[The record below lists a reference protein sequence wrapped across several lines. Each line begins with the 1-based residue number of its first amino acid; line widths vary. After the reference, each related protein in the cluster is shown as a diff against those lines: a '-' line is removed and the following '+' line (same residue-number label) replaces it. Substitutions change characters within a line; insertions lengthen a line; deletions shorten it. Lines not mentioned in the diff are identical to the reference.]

1 MKVSYNWL
9 NTYLKMPVDLH
20 DVVDAL
26 TSIGL
31 EVEGVSAIFTAFD
44 HLIIGKVID
53 CYPHPNADRLK
64 VTKVDVGVGLKQIV
78 CGASNVKKDQL
89 VVVVLEGN
97 ELVSKK
103 GEKFKIKK
111 TKIRGEISEGMIC
124 AEDEIG
130 LGDNHDG
137 IIEIIGQPEI
147 GSMASDYF
155 DIQKDYVLEIGLTPN
170 RTDAFSHIGVCKDLY
185 AYFLHR
191 GYDLKLDIPST
202 DKYEPQSA
210 LNKGV
215 KVQVADKCQKYQG
228 ICIENI
234 SIQSSPDWLKNKLIA
249 IGLKPINNVVDITN
263 FVLHETGNPLHAFDY
278 DKISGSNIIV
288 RHAVKD
294 EQFETLEDELI
305 TLDSED
311 LVISDSEKALCL
323 AGVIG
328 GSSSGITN
336 ETKNIFLESAFFSPK
351 SVRKTAKRH
360 NISSDA
366 SYRFERGVD
375 FDNCEYALKRAV
387 CLIQQIC
394 GGTIIGQECEFDSKK
409 LTRKEIYFSFS
420 SCAKILGH
428 EISNNIISEILVSLG
443 FDILSIDSHGCQLC
457 VPSFRVDVYREVD
470 VIEEVLRIYGYDNL
484 PASKYMQFEP
494 FLDVSNSKYALINT
508 LSNFLSLNGFFEM
521 KNNSLVKEEEAAVFN
536 VSRRI
541 PVKLLNPLSN
551 DLGVMR
557 TDMFVS
563 GLGTLK
569 HNLNR
574 QMYNLKFFEFGKTYH
589 LINDKYCEEN
599 KLTVFACGI
608 FKGSSWGEV
617 SRDTDLFLM
626 KGVVHKLLDK
636 CSIDLSSFDVKKIK
650 IEYSDFGLS
659 YFLKKPLKDRLLK
672 TPVIE
677 IGTFSRATLKKWSIK
692 KPVYYIDVSLDLLIN
707 LINEQNVKYQPVSK
721 FPSIKRDL
729 SLLMDKTISYADIE
743 SSIKHIA
750 NKFLQDVFLF
760 DVYEG
765 DKIQKHE
772 KSYAISFLFSDNL
785 RTLEDAEVDKEMF
798 KIFKHLEM
806 EYNVS
811 LRDGKLKEY

>member
-1 MKVSYNWL
+1 
-9 NTYLKMPVDLH
+9 MPVDLH

-31 EVEGVSAIFTAFD
+31 EVEGVSEIFSAFD

-53 CYPHPNADRLK
+53 CYSHPNADRLK
-64 VTKVDVGVGLKQIV
+64 VTKVDIGGGVKQIV

-89 VVVVLEGN
+89 VVVVLDGN
-97 ELVSKK
+97 ELVTKK

-137 IIEIIGQPEI
+137 IIEVMGDLKI

-155 DIQKDYVLEIGLTPN
+155 DIKKDYVIEIGLTPN

-191 GYDLKLDIPST
+191 GYDLKLDIPSI
-202 DKYEPQSA
+202 DKYEPRSA

-215 KVQVADKCQKYQG
+215 KVQVVNKCQKYQG

-234 SIQSSPDWLKNKLIA
+234 SVQPSPDWLKNKLIA

-278 DKISGSNIIV
+278 DKILGSDIIV
-288 RHAVKD
+288 RHAEKG
-294 EQFETLEDELI
+294 EQFKTLDNELI
-305 TLDSED
+305 TLNSED
-311 LVISDSEKALCL
+311 LVISDADNPLCL

-328 GSSSGITN
+328 GLNSGISN
-336 ETKNIFLESAFFSPK
+336 ETKNIFLESAFFSPN
-351 SVRKTAKRH
+351 SVRKTAKRY

-387 CLIQQIC
+387 SLIQQIC
-394 GGTIIGQECEFDSKK
+394 GGTIGQECKFDTET
-409 LTRKEIYFSFS
+409 LARKEISFSFS

-428 EISNNIISEILVSLG
+428 DISNNTISEILINLG
-443 FDILSIDSHGCQLC
+443 FDILSIDSHGCQLS
-457 VPSFRVDVYREVD
+457 VPSFRADVCREVD

-494 FLDVSNSKYALINT
+494 LLDVSSSKHTLINT
-508 LSNFLSLNGFFEM
+508 LSKLLSLNGFFEM
-521 KNNSLVKEEEAAVFN
+521 KNNSLVKEEDAALFN
-536 VSRRI
+536 VSGYT
-541 PVKLLNPLSN
+541 PVKLLNPLSK

-589 LINDKYCEEN
+589 LINDKYFEEN
-599 KLTVFACGI
+599 KLTIFTCGI

-617 SRDTDLFLM
+617 SRDADLFLM
-626 KGVVHKLLDK
+626 KGVLYKLLDK
-636 CSIDLSSFDVKKIK
+636 CSIDVSSFDVKKINM
-650 IEYSDFGLS
+650 EYSDFGLS
-659 YFLKKPLKDRLLK
+659 YFSKKPLKDSLSEK
-672 TPVIE
+672 SVIE
-677 IGTFSRATLKKWSIK
+677 IGTFSRMTLKKWGIK
-692 KPVYYIDVSLDLLIN
+692 KPVYYIDISLDLLIP
-707 LINEQNVKYQPVSK
+707 LINEQNIKYQPVSK

-729 SLLMDKTISYADIE
+729 SLVMDKTISYSDIE

-750 NKFLQDVFLF
+750 NNCLQDVFLF

-765 DKIQKHE
+765 NKIQHNE
-772 KSYAISFLFSDNL
+772 KSYAISFLFRDNL
-785 RTLEDAEVDKEMF
+785 RTLEDVEVDKEMF

>member
-31 EVEGVSAIFTAFD
+31 EVEGVSEIFSAFD

-64 VTKVDVGVGLKQIV
+64 VTKVDIGGGVKQIV

-89 VVVVLEGN
+89 VVVVLDGN
-97 ELVSKK
+97 ELVTKK

-137 IIEIIGQPEI
+137 IIEVMGDLKI

-155 DIQKDYVLEIGLTPN
+155 DIKKDYVLEIGLTPN

-191 GYDLKLDIPST
+191 GYDLKLDIPSIH
-202 DKYEPQSA
+202 KYEPRSA

-215 KVQVADKCQKYQG
+215 QVQVVNKCQKYQG

-234 SIQSSPDWLKNKLIA
+234 SVQPSPDWLKNKLIA

-278 DKISGSNIIV
+278 DKILGSDIIV
-288 RHAVKD
+288 RHAEKD
-294 EQFETLEDELI
+294 EQFKTLDNELI
-305 TLDSED
+305 KLNSED
-311 LVISDSEKALCL
+311 LVISDAEKPLCL

-328 GSSSGITN
+328 GLNSGISD
-336 ETKNIFLESAFFSPK
+336 ETKNIFLESAFFSPT
-351 SVRKTAKRH
+351 SVRKTAKRY

-387 CLIQQIC
+387 SLIQQIC
-394 GGTIIGQECEFDSKK
+394 GGTIGQECKFDTET
-409 LTRKEIYFSFS
+409 LARKQISFSFS

-428 EISNNIISEILVSLG
+428 DISNNTISEILINLG
-443 FDILSIDSHGCQLC
+443 FDILSIDSHGCQLS
-457 VPSFRVDVYREVD
+457 VPSFRADVCREVD

-494 FLDVSNSKYALINT
+494 LLDVSNPKHTLINT
-508 LSNFLSLNGFFEM
+508 LSKLLSLNGFFEM
-521 KNNSLVKEEEAAVFN
+521 KNNSLVKEEDSALFN
-536 VSRRI
+536 VSGYT

-589 LINDKYCEEN
+589 LINEKYFEEN
-599 KLTVFACGI
+599 KLTIFTCGI

-617 SRDTDLFLM
+617 SKDADLFLM
-626 KGVVHKLLDK
+626 KGVLYKLLDK
-636 CSIDLSSFDVKKIK
+636 CSIDVSSFDVKQIK
-650 IEYSDFGLS
+650 MEYSDFGLS
-659 YFLKKPLKDRLLK
+659 YFAKKPLKDGSSEK
-672 TPVIE
+672 SVIE
-677 IGTFSRATLKKWSIK
+677 IGTFSRTILKKWGIK
-692 KPVYYIDVSLDLLIN
+692 KPVYYIDISLDLLIP
-707 LINEQNVKYQPVSK
+707 LINEQNIKYQPVSK

-729 SLLMDKTISYADIE
+729 SLLMDKTISYSDIE

-750 NKFLQDVFLF
+750 NNCLQDVFLF

-765 DKIQKHE
+765 NKIQHNE
-772 KSYAISFLFSDNL
+772 KSYAISFLFRDNL
-785 RTLEDAEVDKEMF
+785 RTLEDVEVDKEMF

-811 LRDGKLKEY
+811 LRDGQLKEY

>member
-9 NTYLKMPVDLH
+9 NRYLKMPVDLH

-31 EVEGVSAIFTAFD
+31 EVEGVSEIFSAFD

-64 VTKVDVGVGLKQIV
+64 VTKVDIGGGVKQIV

-89 VVVVLEGN
+89 VVVVLDGN
-97 ELVSKK
+97 ELVTKK

-137 IIEIIGQPEI
+137 IIEVMGDLKI

-155 DIQKDYVLEIGLTPN
+155 DIKKDYVLEIGLTPN

-191 GYDLKLDIPST
+191 GYDLKLDIPSI
-202 DKYEPQSA
+202 DKYEPRSA

-215 KVQVADKCQKYQG
+215 KVQVVNKCQKYQG

-234 SIQSSPDWLKNKLIA
+234 SVQPSPDWLKNKLIA

-278 DKISGSNIIV
+278 DKILGSDIIV
-288 RHAVKD
+288 RHAEKG
-294 EQFETLEDELI
+294 EQFKTLDNELI
-305 TLDSED
+305 TLNSED
-311 LVISDSEKALCL
+311 LVISDADNPLCL

-328 GSSSGITN
+328 GLNSGISN
-336 ETKNIFLESAFFSPK
+336 ETKNIFLESAFFSPN
-351 SVRKTAKRH
+351 SVRKTAKRY

-387 CLIQQIC
+387 SLIQQIC
-394 GGTIIGQECEFDSKK
+394 GGTIGQECKFDTET
-409 LTRKEIYFSFS
+409 LARKEISFSFS

-428 EISNNIISEILVSLG
+428 DISNNTISEILINLG
-443 FDILSIDSHGCQLC
+443 FDILSIDSHGCQLS
-457 VPSFRVDVYREVD
+457 VPSFRADVCREVD

-494 FLDVSNSKYALINT
+494 LLDVSSSKHTLINT
-508 LSNFLSLNGFFEM
+508 LSKLLSLNGFFEM
-521 KNNSLVKEEEAAVFN
+521 KNNSLVKEEDAALFN
-536 VSRRI
+536 VSGYT
-541 PVKLLNPLSN
+541 PVKLLNPLSK

-589 LINDKYCEEN
+589 LINGKYFEEN
-599 KLTVFACGI
+599 KLTIFTCGI

-617 SRDTDLFLM
+617 SRDADLFLM
-626 KGVVHKLLDK
+626 KGVLYKLLDK
-636 CSIDLSSFDVKKIK
+636 CSIDVSSFDVKKINM
-650 IEYSDFGLS
+650 EYSDFGLS
-659 YFLKKPLKDRLLK
+659 YFSKKPLKDSLSEK
-672 TPVIE
+672 SVIE
-677 IGTFSRATLKKWSIK
+677 IGTFSRTTLKKWGIK
-692 KPVYYIDVSLDLLIN
+692 KPVYYIDISLDLLIP
-707 LINEQNVKYQPVSK
+707 LINEQNIKYQPVSK

-729 SLLMDKTISYADIE
+729 SLLMDKTISYSDIE

-750 NKFLQDVFLF
+750 NNCLQDVFLF

-765 DKIQKHE
+765 NKIQHNE
-772 KSYAISFLFSDNL
+772 KSYAISFLFRDNL
-785 RTLEDAEVDKEMF
+785 RTLEDVEVDKEMF

>member
-9 NTYLKMPVDLH
+9 NRYLKMPVDLH

-31 EVEGVSAIFTAFD
+31 EVEGVSEIFSAFD

-53 CYPHPNADRLK
+53 CYSHPNADRLK
-64 VTKVDVGVGLKQIV
+64 VTKVDIGGGVKQIV

-89 VVVVLEGN
+89 VVVVLDGN
-97 ELVSKK
+97 ELVTKK

-137 IIEIIGQPEI
+137 IIEVMGDLKI

-155 DIQKDYVLEIGLTPN
+155 DIKKDYVIEIGLTPN

-191 GYDLKLDIPST
+191 GYDLKLDIPSI
-202 DKYEPQSA
+202 DKYEPRSA

-215 KVQVADKCQKYQG
+215 KVQVVNKCQKYQG

-234 SIQSSPDWLKNKLIA
+234 SVQPSPDWLKNKLIA

-278 DKISGSNIIV
+278 DKILGSDIIV
-288 RHAVKD
+288 RHAEKG
-294 EQFETLEDELI
+294 EQFKTLDNELI
-305 TLDSED
+305 TLNSED
-311 LVISDSEKALCL
+311 LVISDADNPLCL

-328 GSSSGITN
+328 GLNSGISN
-336 ETKNIFLESAFFSPK
+336 ETKNIFLESAFFSPN
-351 SVRKTAKRH
+351 SVRKTAKRY

-387 CLIQQIC
+387 SLIQQIC
-394 GGTIIGQECEFDSKK
+394 GGTIGQECKFDTET
-409 LTRKEIYFSFS
+409 LARKEISFSFS

-428 EISNNIISEILVSLG
+428 DISNNTISEILINLG
-443 FDILSIDSHGCQLC
+443 FDILSIDSHGCQLS
-457 VPSFRVDVYREVD
+457 VPSFRADVCREVD

-494 FLDVSNSKYALINT
+494 LLDVSSSKHTLINT
-508 LSNFLSLNGFFEM
+508 LSKLLSLNGFFEM
-521 KNNSLVKEEEAAVFN
+521 KNNSLVKEEDAALFN
-536 VSRRI
+536 VSGYT
-541 PVKLLNPLSN
+541 PVKLLNPLSK

-589 LINDKYCEEN
+589 LINDKYFEEN
-599 KLTVFACGI
+599 KLTIFTCGI

-617 SRDTDLFLM
+617 SRDADLFLM
-626 KGVVHKLLDK
+626 KGVLYKLLDK
-636 CSIDLSSFDVKKIK
+636 CSIDVSSFDVKKINM
-650 IEYSDFGLS
+650 EYSDFGLS
-659 YFLKKPLKDRLLK
+659 YFSKKPLKDSLSEK
-672 TPVIE
+672 SVIE
-677 IGTFSRATLKKWSIK
+677 IGTFSRMTLKKWGIK
-692 KPVYYIDVSLDLLIN
+692 KPVYYIDISLDLLIP
-707 LINEQNVKYQPVSK
+707 LINEQNIKYQPVSK

-729 SLLMDKTISYADIE
+729 SLVMDKTISYSDIE

-750 NKFLQDVFLF
+750 NNCLQDVFLF

-765 DKIQKHE
+765 NKIQHNE
-772 KSYAISFLFSDNL
+772 KSYAISFLFRDNL
-785 RTLEDAEVDKEMF
+785 RTLEDVEVDKEMF